1 MIYIVIAIIL
11 IVIIGPSIWVKIT
24 LNKYSTEL
32 SELPGTGGE
41 FAIHLINRFGLTE
54 VSVEQ
59 GEEGQDHYSPDEKCI
74 RLSPRYYNGKS
85 ITAVAIAAHE
95 FGHALQYFHQEP
107 ITKLREKYT
116 PIAMGIERL
125 SLTLIAIFP
134 VIIAVFKVPQFGLIS
149 VLLGLSTLIIS
160 VLLQFIILPMEWD
173 ASFNKAY
180 PILEKGNYLHESDL
194 PKIKR
199 ILRAAALTYVA
210 ATLSSLL
217 NIWRW
222 VRLFRR

>member
-11 IVIIGPSIWVKIT
+11 ILIIGPSFWVKIT
-24 LNKYSTEL
+24 LKKYSSEL

-41 FAIHLINRFGLTE
+41 FAAHLIHRFGLTD
-54 VSVEQ
+54 VRVEQ
-59 GEEGQDHYSPDEKCI
+59 GEDGQDHYSPDEKCI
-74 RLSPRYYNGKS
+74 RLSPRYFKGKS

-116 PIAMGIERL
+116 PVAMGIERL
-125 SLTLIAIFP
+125 SVTLIAIFP
-134 VIIAVFKVPQFGLIS
+134 VIIAIFKVPQLGLLS
-149 VLLGLSTLIIS
+149 VLIGLSTLIIS
-160 VLLQFIILPMEWD
+160 VLFQFIVLPMEWD

-180 PILEKGNYLHESDL
+180 PILEKGNYLDNSDL
-194 PKIKR
+194 PKVKK

-222 VRLFRR
+222 LRLFKR